1 MKTAATAATVA
12 AMSDASATLDLLLPA
27 LEVPGRIVET
37 PSGRLI
43 VPGQRIAEKR
53 IPIKPCLI
61 SDLTLSARKAAAA
74 AHAPYSRFHVG
85 AAVVMA
91 DDPDQRVFTGCNVEN
106 ASYGATICAERN
118 AIHSAVAAGFRRIA
132 FLALSTA
139 DSLDGPVEGRS
150 PCGPCRQ
157 VIREFADDRT
167 LIVID
172 NGAKN
177 TIGEVLDIDRM
188 LPWGFVLESDASAT
202 GPLDRG

>member
-1 MKTAATAATVA
+1 LKTAGATATVA
-12 AMSDASATLDLLLPA
+12 AMSNTSATLDLLLPA
-27 LEVPGRIVET
+27 LEVPGCVVET

-53 IPIKPCLI
+53 IPIEPCWI
-61 SDLTLSARKAAAA
+61 ADLTLSARKAAAA

-91 DDPDQRVFTGCNVEN
+91 DDPDRRVFTGCNVEN

-139 DSLDGPVEGRS
+139 DSLDGPVNHRS

-172 NGAKN
+172 TGAEGA
-177 TIGEVLDIDRM
+177 IGEVLDIDRL
-188 LPWGFVLESDASAT
+188 LPWGFVLE
-202 GPLDRG
+202 G